1 MQIRARDTVVARM
14 QPSGQGVKAGC
25 LFSPASHLLPPSVHH
40 PECYGRKRTRDSG
53 TVLHDLNSF
62 RFMPALTHLFMFYLV
77 IYNLVPPF
85 ILKVNCHRCGQW
97 EALRMFLG
105 PFDSTPSF
113 FGPFPTSLQGI
124 FSSSC
129 GFPTPTFLYSK
140 ISPKLLH
147 SFESRMVPKN
157 MHQEKA
163 ISTKKADICIH
174 IISLSI

>member
-1 MQIRARDTVVARM
+1 
-14 QPSGQGVKAGC
+14 
-25 LFSPASHLLPPSVHH
+25 
-40 PECYGRKRTRDSG
+40 
-53 TVLHDLNSF
+53 
-62 RFMPALTHLFMFYLV
+62 MFYFV

-97 EALRMFLG
+97 EALRL
-105 PFDSTPSF
+105 FDSTLSF

-124 FSSSC
+124 FSSSY
-129 GFPTPTFLYSK
+129 GFPAPTFLYST
-140 ISPKLLH
+140 IFPKLLH

-174 IISLSI
+174 IISLSIYPPPPI